1 MVTVTQTISAKANI
15 ASFNSLVY
23 LNSNYD
29 LQPIGDYEGQIGLFE
44 LNGNGDLQPIS
55 GVILDTFIELDV
67 DNNLRPK
74 LLTTTQVK
82 TVSAKARIKQTSVT
96 KTVSSQARVKQISV
110 TQTVSAKTRAK
121 QTGVTKTSSSK
132 ARTKKIDVTKTIQT
146 KSRVKQTSVEKT
158 VSTKSRTKYSSVTK
172 TVSAKAR
179 VKKSGNDKTVSAKS
193 NVTNYFIDGFEYP
206 TDGAAQTAY
215 PTSNADL
222 GQCYSE
228 STIKT
233 QGSHSL
239 KFVIPEDEANTQV
252 TFIRT
257 VNPSISASGKGSIRF
272 DIYATRIGSNIQV
285 IVNDL
290 YGGFIVDITPNIN
303 QINTWQTVIV
313 DISAINNFYKS
324 HINQIYVVINDSLA
338 ANTFYLD
345 NMYLSVLATKTVSA
359 KARSK
364 YIDVTKTISAKA
376 RKKIVGNDKTI
387 SAKAKVTLVRT
398 ETVSAK
404 TRVKNTIS
412 QTVSALAKVIYPGV
426 HTWTPLSAKARVKIV
441 GIAKTVSSKTRIF
454 VTQLK
459 TVLSQTRV
467 RKLAIT
473 KTVSSKADVK
483 KSGFYATNNI
493 AWSYAAVKNVNTK
506 TSSAKARTKYANVT
520 KTISALAKVLI
531 KYTREKTSSAVAR
544 IKVLGNNKTVSSQ
557 AHVDFPGTHT
567 WTPLSAKARVKQVRT
582 KTVSSQAR
590 AIVTQ
595 LKTVLSKSRIQHTTT
610 KTVNTKCRVFKVATI
625 THTKTVSVKTRVWN
639 PIPQKVVE
647 EGIGKVYKKPK
658 VRVVKFEIP
667 VIGTKLFEFTK
678 VYKVVGTIKRI
689 LVAGWNLIATKQF
702 SIKKEVIVSATKKI
716 EVISSNILKGSK
728 LISIAVTKQIHG
740 NLKIRVSTLTVLGI
754 SSHQVG
760 LSKEI
765 KGSKHFDIKKDF
777 TLKGSKQIKVNKSQD
792 IKGKKSIIHILRALG
807 FFDDE
812 D

>member
-96 KTVSSQARVKQISV
+96 KTVSS
-110 TQTVSAKTRAK
+110 
-121 QTGVTKTSSSK
+121 
-132 ARTKKIDVTKTIQT
+132 
-146 KSRVKQTSVEKT
+146 
-158 VSTKSRTKYSSVTK
+158 
-172 TVSAKAR
+172 
-179 VKKSGNDKTVSAKS
+179 KS

-290 YGGFIVDITPNIN
+290 YGGFIVDITPNIT
-303 QINTWQTVIV
+303 QINIWQTVIV

-359 KARSK
+359 KARTK
-364 YIDVTKTISAKA
+364 YIDVTKTSSAKA

-658 VRVVKFEIP
+658 VRIVKFEIP
-667 VIGTKLFEFTK
+667 IIGTKLFEFTK
-678 VYKVVGTIKRI
+678 VYKVVGTIKRF
-689 LVAGWNLIATKQF
+689 LVAGFNLIATKQF

-728 LISIAVTKQIHG
+728 LISIAVTKQIYG
-740 NLKIRVSTLTVLGI
+740 NLKRSLVSTLTVLGI

-760 LSKEI
+760 LSKDI
-765 KGSKHFDIKKDF
+765 KGSKHFDIKKDI
-777 TLKGSKQIKVNKSQD
+777 TLKGSKQIKVSKSQN

-807 FFDDE
+807 FFEDE